1 MRTQGNRKTTA
12 RYKADVRQVERNRA
26 YYHAHKHELLKLY
39 KNKYVAINDNR
50 VIDIDSDRSKL
61 LDRMFQT
68 YGDLPFFF
76 TQVTEHP
83 RVVRIPSYAL
93 RKSTERA

>member
-1 MRTQGNRKTTA
+1 MSRKSNHKTTA
-12 RYKADVRQVERNRA
+12 RYKADIRQVERNRA
-26 YYHAHKHELLKLY
+26 YYHAHKHELLKRY
-39 KNKYVAINDNR
+39 KNKFIAINDDR
-50 VIDIDSDRSKL
+50 VVDIDSDRSRL

-76 TQVTEHP
+76 TQVTDHP

-93 RKSTERA
+93 RKSTDRK